1 MSFGSSTSA
10 RTLSILP
17 TDAGRKVLTL
27 ARQGE
32 FGPTLSSALADE
44 SNLVEV
50 FKLMCYVLDVDPRQY
65 KNLASSAQGM
75 LEPGQ
80 EELLRNMERD
90 RRARSGDV
98 DPYDDPHESMPPV
111 RRYSKLDF

>member
-1 MSFGSSTSA
+1 M
-10 RTLSILP
+10 P

-32 FGPTLSSALADE
+32 FGPSLSNALADE
-44 SNLVEV
+44 GNLVEV

-75 LEPGQ
+75 LDPGQ
-80 EELLRNMERD
+80 EELLRKMERD
-90 RRARSGDV
+90 RRARAGDV
-98 DPYDDPHESMPPV
+98 DPDYDPYESMPSA